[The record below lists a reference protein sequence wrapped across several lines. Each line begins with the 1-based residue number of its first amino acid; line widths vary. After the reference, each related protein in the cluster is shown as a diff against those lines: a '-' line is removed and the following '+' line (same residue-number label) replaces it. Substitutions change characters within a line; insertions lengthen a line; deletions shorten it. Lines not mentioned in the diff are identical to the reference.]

1 MINVKAMVILPG
13 GDATVMQRT
22 MRLRLETRH
31 EDALALLRTMEEY
44 TRAFDMVAE
53 WGYQNHSNNKIDAH
67 KNTYRAVRQQI
78 PDLPSS
84 LVQCARDC
92 ACEAL
97 RGVKRNGYACQPK
110 RNPHTA
116 LRYNKCVASVYL
128 DSGYVTLA
136 TVSGRVKVTF
146 IVPDYFH
153 KYDGWKVRSSNLVY
167 DRGSKV
173 FYLCITL
180 ETDKVPDTTVEKGVL
195 GIDRGINNVAVT
207 SDNRFFNSKAINN
220 VRGRYAYL
228 RGQLQSKGTRSAKR
242 KLIRLSGRER
252 RFKADMNHKIAKEI
266 VNAPYGAFVL
276 EDLTHIVEN
285 KKCRNRGSITRRR
298 KNQKLGNWSFYQF
311 EEDLRYKA
319 EELGKTVILVDPSYT
334 SQKCPR
340 CGCVHRENR
349 YGPSFK
355 CIECDYQ
362 LHSDLVASRN
372 IAQLGISELSRLL
385 VNKPI
390 VASHDIKVGYLG
402 RGQLQALSPEV
413 G

>member
-1 MINVKAMVILPG
+1 
-13 GDATVMQRT
+13 
-22 MRLRLETRH
+22 MRLWLETRH

-44 TRAFDMVAE
+44 TQAFDIVAE
-53 WGYQNHSNNKIDAH
+53 WGYRNHSNNKIDAH
-67 KNTYRAVRQQI
+67 KNTYRTVRQQI
-78 PDLPSS
+78 PNLPSS

-97 RGVKRNGYACQPK
+97 RGMKMNGSAYQPR
-110 RNPHTA
+110 RNPHAA

-128 DSGYVTLA
+128 ESGYVTLA

-146 IVPDYFH
+146 IIPDYFH
-153 KYDGWKVRSSNLVY
+153 KYDGWKVRSSNLIY
-167 DRGSKV
+167 DRSSKT
-173 FYLCITL
+173 FYLCINL
-180 ETDKVPDTTVEKGVL
+180 ETDKIPDTTVEKGVL
-195 GIDRGINNVAVT
+195 GIDRGIKNVAVT

-228 RGQLQSKGTRSAKR
+228 RGQLQSKGTPSAKR
-242 KLIRLSGRER
+242 KLMRLSGRER
-252 RFKADMNHKIAKEI
+252 RFKADVNHRIAKDI
-266 VNAPYGAFVL
+266 VNTPYGVFVL
-276 EDLTHIVEN
+276 EDLAHIVEN
-285 KKCRNRGSITRRR
+285 RLYRNKGSITRHR
-298 KNQKLGNWSFYQF
+298 KNQKLSNWSFYQF
-311 EEDLRYKA
+311 EEYLHYKA
-319 EELGKTVILVDPSYT
+319 EERGKTVILVDPSYT
-334 SQKCPR
+334 SQTCPR

-349 YGPSFK
+349 HGSSFE
-355 CIECDYQ
+355 CIECGYQ

-390 VASHDIKVGYLG
+390 VACHDIKVGYLG